1 MLIEAISKMKQ
12 IDLREGARRQHRSLS
27 LFAVIQ
33 CWMRNLDG
41 LAFQRKQLERIL
53 GLDRFKQS
61 RVEWLEE
68 DLKEFFPYVQK
79 CLFEK
84 KKNSLGSLIVCKV
97 PFAEHLPQGAM
108 TAKARIE
115 KMSPDAPRIA
125 LFELWTIPSSDTLSK
140 DFECLLPFFSDS
152 ANYDE
157 RFLTSYLFLLAQG
170 QISPHDLP
178 PLKPAKDED

>member
-1 MLIEAISKMKQ
+1 MKQ

-53 GLDRFKQS
+53 GLDRFKKT
-61 RVEWLEE
+61 RVEWLQE
-68 DLKEFFPYVQK
+68 DLKEFFPHVQTYWLTGK
-79 CLFEK
+79 T
-84 KKNSLGSLIVCKV
+84 NSLGSLIVARV
-97 PFAEHLPQGAM
+97 PIADHLPKGNM
-108 TAKARIE
+108 TTKARIE
-115 KMSPDAPRIA
+115 KMSSDAPKIG
-125 LFELWTIPSSDTLSK
+125 LFELWSIPSSDTLSK
-140 DFECLLPFFSDS
+140 AFEGLLPFFSDS

-170 QISPHDLP
+170 QISPHNLP